1 MQGKAGLWS
10 GDGDDA
16 VAMRMLCDD
25 IGSEQP
31 RAAAALFFTDLA
43 GRQGGQS
50 ITSETFT
57 RTRTYTHAHTH
68 TQWKQTGEWRG
79 GSLARSAAVDL
90 SQGAGESWSFHAI

>member
-1 MQGKAGLWS
+1 MQGKAGLWSGLYS

-50 ITSETFT
+50 ITSEIFT
-57 RTRTYTHAHTH
+57 GT
-68 TQWKQTGEWRG
+68 
-79 GSLARSAAVDL
+79 
-90 SQGAGESWSFHAI
+90 